1 MKKAAAVG
9 SPILL
14 KFQQQKSLPIKFSLS
29 PAQIQMRFKDFQEG
43 GAFLIMGEIFTAP
56 VKIFL
61 M

>member
-1 MKKAAAVG
+1 VKKAAAVG

-14 KFQQQKSLPIKFSLS
+14 KFQQKSLPIKFSLS
-29 PAQIQMRFKDFQEG
+29 PAQIQRRFKDFQEG
-43 GAFLIMGEIFTAP
+43 GAFLITGEIFTAP